1 MRTKKLITCN
11 YSKLLFRIVSIM
23 GLTSFGMLINI
34 PSPAEETLKPRPS
47 IFNQDPY
54 NSHGKPSQKLPIT
67 KPIKPVIE
75 VPSVK
80 PTPTT
85 PVTETTENKNL
96 IVLANADGSF
106 TILIKALTAAGLT
119 ETLQGAGPFTIF
131 APTDAAFAK
140 LKDET
145 AVEDLLKPENKNILI
160 QVLKYHVVP
169 GKILFSDLKSGKV
182 KSLQGDD
189 IIVTINNNIVKVDN
203 AKITEANIQ
212 GSNGIIYKIDH
223 LLVPP
228 NL

>member
-1 MRTKKLITCN
+1 MRTKKLIKCN

-23 GLTSFGMLINI
+23 GLTSFGLLINI
-34 PSPAEETLKPRPS
+34 PSPAEETLKPKPS

-54 NSHGKPSQKLPIT
+54 HRHGNPSQKVPIT

-75 VPSVK
+75 VPTVK

-106 TILIKALTAAGLT
+106 TTLIKALTAAGLT

-131 APTDAAFAK
+131 APTDAAFAQ

-145 AVEDLLKPENKNILI
+145 AVQDLLKPENKKILI
-160 QVLKYHVVP
+160 QILKYHVVP

>member
-1 MRTKKLITCN
+1 
-11 YSKLLFRIVSIM
+11 M

-54 NSHGKPSQKLPIT
+54 NSHDNSHGKPSQKLPIT

-75 VPSVK
+75 VPTVK

-106 TILIKALTAAGLT
+106 TTLIKALTAAGLT

-131 APTDAAFAK
+131 APTDAAFAQ

-145 AVEDLLKPENKNILI
+145 AVQDLLKPENKNILI
-160 QVLKYHVVP
+160 QILKYHVVP

>member
-1 MRTKKLITCN
+1 MKCN
-11 YSKLLFRIVSIM
+11 YSKLLFRILSM
-23 GLTSFGMLINI
+23 GLTSLGLLINI
-34 PSPAEETLKPRPS
+34 PSPAEEALKPKPS
-47 IFNQDPY
+47 IFNQHPY
-54 NSHGKPSQKLPIT
+54 NRHGNLSQKVPIT

-106 TILIKALTAAGLT
+106 TTLIKALTAAGLT